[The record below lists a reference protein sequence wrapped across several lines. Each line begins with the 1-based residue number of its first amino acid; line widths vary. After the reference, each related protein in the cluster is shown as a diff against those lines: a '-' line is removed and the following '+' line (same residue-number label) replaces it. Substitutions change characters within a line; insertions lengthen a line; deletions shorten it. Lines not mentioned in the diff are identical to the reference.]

1 MESPCILVCSI
12 EPTTGW
18 CRGCGRT
25 TREIGAWTL
34 LDDAGR
40 AAVMAELPTR
50 METLPPPPRER
61 RVTRRQR
68 LREARQDAPGG
79 DGKRGGDGERGDD
92 A

>member
-25 TREIGAWTL
+25 AREIGAWTL

-40 AAVMAELPTR
+40 AAVMAELPSR
-50 METLPPPPRER
+50 MEALPPPPRER

-68 LREARQDAPGG
+68 LREAREGAEEGAGGGAEGG
-79 DGKRGGDGERGDD
+79 D